1 MFDYF
6 LPILLWFLFFFFM
19 YCPLYNL
26 HVSQFFF
33 SFFTF
38 NKETKKSTLENA
50 STASKFKSY
59 APIFKEKKM
68 RKERNYNL
76 SYTEAR
82 AKELPYILTVDSNR
96 NPSVLPTNNIQDTWR
111 HINLQWVYK
120 ILLKISVIHHSIQFF
135 FGGGSLYFILLTW
148 TMSWIILSILIPYF
162 QF

>member
-1 MFDYF
+1 MK
-6 LPILLWFLFFFFM
+6 LLGDALGFFSMWNRWSARCLTIFYQFCCGFFSFSS
-19 YCPLYNL
+19 CTALSIIFPK
-26 HVSQFFF
+26 HVSQLFFF

-96 NPSVLPTNNIQDTWR
+96 NPSVLPTNNFQDT
-111 HINLQWVYK
+111 
-120 ILLKISVIHHSIQFF
+120 
-135 FGGGSLYFILLTW
+135 
-148 TMSWIILSILIPYF
+148 
-162 QF
+162 